1 MVALVQWQWY
11 SINTH
16 QKSIFLKSGSM
27 VTGSS
32 KIWVG
37 VDNKPR
43 ELSDS
48 SQYIR
53 RILSTT
59 TTDGTLVS
67 VKLIPEN
74 ILPPASF
81 GIDSTI
87 VVTISD
93 VMANA
98 YITIDLTYSNFKSI
112 YRLSFNSIY
121 SPGTYTFKLSHI
133 LDSLGPVNTENDTY
147 YDSDDNGSGEHPRA
161 PVMWYTRD
169 SVSTQT
175 YVSGSVA
182 TCGMEFNKCTY
193 VNSHTTIVAY
203 T

>member
-1 MVALVQWQWY
+1 
-11 SINTH
+11 
-16 QKSIFLKSGSM
+16 M

-48 SQYIR
+48 SQYTR

-59 TTDGTLVS
+59 TTEGTLSS
-67 VKLIPEN
+67 VTLIPTN

-81 GIDSTI
+81 GIESTI
-87 VVTISD
+87 NVTISD

-112 YRLSFNSIY
+112 YKLSFNRIY

-147 YDSDDNGSGEHPRA
+147 YD
-161 PVMWYTRD
+161 
-169 SVSTQT
+169 
-175 YVSGSVA
+175 
-182 TCGMEFNKCTY
+182 
-193 VNSHTTIVAY
+193 
-203 T
+203 